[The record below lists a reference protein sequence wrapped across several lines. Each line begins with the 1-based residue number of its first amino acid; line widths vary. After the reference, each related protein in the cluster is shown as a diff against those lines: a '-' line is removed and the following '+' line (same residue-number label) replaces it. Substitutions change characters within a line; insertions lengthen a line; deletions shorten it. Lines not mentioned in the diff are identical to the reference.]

1 MQLHLAFDGGGSKL
15 SAIVY
20 DDEFNL
26 ISQRK
31 SGGTNARFL
40 GDERVARNSEEAVG
54 GAIDE
59 AFAATGKY
67 PTDAAGVVVGPSE
80 PILAAIAARTPDCKV
95 RFLGEAYA
103 CRLAGAFDDDGCIVI
118 AGTGSGV
125 AWISGRHV
133 IHRGGYGPELGD
145 EGGGYWIGQRGLR
158 AAIAAINGWGVP
170 TALAGMLMRYVNAA
184 RSADRFAGCTADCG
198 DDVPL
203 GDADVIESM
212 TRGLYR
218 TFYSGTD
225 TVPRHSRIAGFAPYV
240 GEACDAGDS
249 IARAIIHEAGVL
261 LARQTAALYRIYKVD
276 RTKSVALC
284 GGAWQAS
291 KAGALGRAFR
301 EEFAALD
308 GGSFAAIPVTDAIL
322 PPVAA
327 GAVLLAL
334 SRGTL
339 DDDRKRIIN
348 CFSG

>member
-26 ISQRK
+26 IAQRK

-40 GDERVARNSEEAVG
+40 GDERVARNCEEAIG

-59 AFAATGKY
+59 AYAITGKY
-67 PTDAAGVVVGPSE
+67 PTDAAGVVVGPSD
-80 PILAAIAARTPDCKV
+80 PIIAAIAARTPDCKV

-118 AGTGSGV
+118 AGTGSGA

-158 AAIAAINGWGVP
+158 AAIAAINGWGEP
-170 TALAGMLMRYVNAA
+170 TALAGALMRYVKASG
-184 RSADRFAGCTADCG
+184 SANCTADCV

-218 TFYSGTD
+218 TFYNDTD

-249 IARAIIHEAGVL
+249 IARVIIHEAGIL
-261 LARQTAALYRIYKVD
+261 LAQQTAALYRIYKVD

-284 GGAWQAS
+284 GGAWRSS

-301 EEFAALD
+301 KEFATLD
-308 GGSFAAIPVTDAIL
+308 GGAFAATPVTDAIL

-339 DDDRKRIIN
+339 DHDRERIIN